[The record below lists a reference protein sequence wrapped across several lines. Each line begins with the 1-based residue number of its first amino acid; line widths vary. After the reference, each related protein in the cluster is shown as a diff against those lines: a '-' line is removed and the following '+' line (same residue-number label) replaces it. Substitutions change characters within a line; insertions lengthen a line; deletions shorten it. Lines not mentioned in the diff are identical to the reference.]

1 MFKRIA
7 IFKNIGLGLIFLLG
21 IVACEKDLE
30 DIAVDLT
37 GQRPFDVGDSIFE
50 VIAYHRNIDSSR
62 VDNNEPEN
70 AQLNAPLGLLGVN
83 SDMNFGTMNSDLISQ
98 VLLPLTGADFG
109 DNAIIDRVVLDIPY
123 FATRDG
129 DQGAVDPDT
138 GLPIFNE
145 GGDTLQVPNFTLDS
159 IYGNEDLEYQIA
171 VFELG
176 TFLNSLDPDD
186 PTKPKSYY
194 SDKEY
199 ILKDEL
205 FSGEF
210 KPNRNDTVLYVE
222 RRYLDG
228 DPSTVDDIDT
238 IKTEAAA
245 PSIKF
250 DLDEQF
256 FKERFVD
263 HDNPFD
269 FENNGNFV
277 RYFRGLYI
285 EAEGFDG
292 ALLNLQVSN
301 GAMTIYYTN
310 EVETDEGDD
319 EDLNGNGI
327 NGEENV
333 IVKTKQAQRYNLG
346 GVRTSKYIRNY
357 AGSAIERPLTNPDT
371 DTGEAKLYL
380 QGAAGSEIILEVL
393 DEETVD
399 YLRQQN
405 FLINEANLVFY
416 LDGDQREIPTRL
428 LLYKYDF
435 NSFIDDFYSFR
446 YGADVFGGELEYD
459 DEGNP
464 EKYKFRITEFM
475 NRALKGD
482 DPIAMSRL
490 ALKNL
495 VNTDF
500 PQGAV
505 RDTTI
510 KDWNWIP
517 KGVIL
522 HGNKPKSNEKR
533 IKLEMFYSK

>member
-210 KPNRNDTVLYVE
+210 KPNRMIRFCTLK
-222 RRYLDG
+222 
-228 DPSTVDDIDT
+228 DDIW
-238 IKTEAAA
+238 
-245 PSIKF
+245 
-250 DLDEQF
+250 
-256 FKERFVD
+256 
-263 HDNPFD
+263 
-269 FENNGNFV
+269 
-277 RYFRGLYI
+277 
-285 EAEGFDG
+285 
-292 ALLNLQVSN
+292 
-301 GAMTIYYTN
+301 M
-310 EVETDEGDD
+310 
-319 EDLNGNGI
+319 
-327 NGEENV
+327 
-333 IVKTKQAQRYNLG
+333 
-346 GVRTSKYIRNY
+346 
-357 AGSAIERPLTNPDT
+357 
-371 DTGEAKLYL
+371 
-380 QGAAGSEIILEVL
+380 
-393 DEETVD
+393 
-399 YLRQQN
+399 
-405 FLINEANLVFY
+405 
-416 LDGDQREIPTRL
+416 
-428 LLYKYDF
+428 
-435 NSFIDDFYSFR
+435 
-446 YGADVFGGELEYD
+446 
-459 DEGNP
+459 
-464 EKYKFRITEFM
+464 
-475 NRALKGD
+475 
-482 DPIAMSRL
+482 
-490 ALKNL
+490 
-495 VNTDF
+495 
-500 PQGAV
+500 
-505 RDTTI
+505 
-510 KDWNWIP
+510 
-517 KGVIL
+517 VIL
-522 HGNKPKSNEKR
+522 PQWTT
-533 IKLEMFYSK
+533 